1 MLATACCQEVLV
13 TYSYT
18 QISQYLRCPRSYRYR
33 YLDGWRE
40 KDTRAAMVFGRCFET
55 ALGAYFRR
63 EDPSAMLFKEWGAFR
78 DSPFEYKK
86 GDSWDRMA
94 HQGVHLLQKFAQDDR
109 VRIRRPRENLQVK
122 MLRSLAGN
130 NEFVSYI
137 DALGDL
143 DGREYLIDWKTSA
156 ARYPEEP
163 EGLLTLD
170 PQLICYSWIS
180 GISDVALV
188 VFVRKQLPEIQ
199 YLKASISEEQRREFG
214 RLVETMIG
222 QVEAGQFPAHSGIR
236 FPQNGCMSCAHLG
249 LCLDDKKMVDA
260 NLIRRL
266 GASDLD
272 WLNELTD

>member
-1 MLATACCQEVLV
+1 V

-40 KDTRAAMVFGRCFET
+40 RDTRAAMVFGRCFET
-55 ALGAYFRR
+55 ALGAYFRGA
-63 EDPSAMLFKEWGAFR
+63 DPSAVLFKEWGAFR
-78 DSPFEYKK
+78 DTPFEYKK
-86 GDSWDRMA
+86 GDSWDRLA
-94 HQGVHLLQKFAQDDR
+94 HQGVHLLQKFGQDDR
-109 VRIRRPRENLQVK
+109 VRIHRPQESLQVK
-122 MLRSLAGN
+122 MLRTLPGN
-130 NEFVSYI
+130 NDFVAYI
-137 DALGDL
+137 DALGAL
-143 DGREYLIDWKTSA
+143 DGREYLIDWKTTT

-214 RLVETMIG
+214 RLVETTVG
-222 QVEAGQFPAHSGIR
+222 QVEAGQFPTHSGIR
-236 FPQNGCMSCAHLG
+236 FPQNACVSCSHLG
-249 LCLDDKKMVDA
+249 LCLNDKTMVDA
-260 NLIRRL
+260 NLVRRP

-272 WLNELTD
+272 WLNELVD

>member
-1 MLATACCQEVLV
+1 M

-40 KDTRAAMVFGRCFET
+40 RDTRAAMVFGRCFET

-63 EDPSAMLFKEWGAFR
+63 EDPSAVLFKEWGAFR
-78 DSPFEYKK
+78 DTPFEYKK
-86 GDSWDRMA
+86 GDSWDRLV
-94 HQGVHLLQKFAQDDR
+94 HQGVHLLQKFAQDNR
-109 VRIRRPRENLQVK
+109 VRIHRPQESLQVK
-122 MLRSLAGN
+122 MLRALAGS
-130 NEFVSYI
+130 NEFVAYI
-137 DALGDL
+137 DALGAL
-143 DGREYLIDWKTSA
+143 DGTERLIDWKTTT

-199 YLKASISEEQRREFG
+199 YLKASISEEQRREFS
-214 RLVETMIG
+214 RLVETTIG
-222 QVEAGQFPAHSGIR
+222 QVEAGQFPTHSGIR
-236 FPQNGCMSCAHLG
+236 FPQNGCVSCSHLG
-249 LCLDDKKMVDA
+249 LCLNDKKMVDV
-260 NLIRRL
+260 NLIRRP

-272 WLNELTD
+272 WLNELVD

>member
-1 MLATACCQEVLV
+1 M

-18 QISQYLRCPRSYRYR
+18 QISQFLRCPRSYRYR

-40 KDTRAAMVFGRCFET
+40 KDSRAAMVFGRCFET

-63 EDPSAMLFKEWGAFR
+63 GDPSAVLFKEWGAFR
-78 DSPFEYKK
+78 DTPFEYKK
-86 GDSWDRMA
+86 GDSWDRLV

-109 VRIRRPRENLQVK
+109 VRISRPKESLQVK
-122 MLRSLAGN
+122 MLRTLPEN
-130 NEFVSYI
+130 NDFVAYI
-137 DALGDL
+137 DALGAV
-143 DGREYLIDWKTSA
+143 DGTDCLIDWKTTTS
-156 ARYPEEP
+156 RYPEEP

-199 YLKASISEEQRREFG
+199 YLKATISEEQRREFG
-214 RLVETMIG
+214 RLVETTVG
-222 QVEAGQFPAHSGIR
+222 QVETAQFPAHSGIR
-236 FPQNGCMSCAHLG
+236 FPQNGCTSCSHLG
-249 LCLDDKKMVDA
+249 LCLNDKTMVDV
-260 NLIRRL
+260 NLIRRP

-272 WLNELTD
+272 WLDGLD